1 MSIIRFLRFIFG
13 YVEFYAEGGFPERF
27 INLCSVYHVR
37 LWDVKR
43 VKDKLY
49 AKTMLRDYKNI
60 REAVRRSGVKTRIIK
75 KTGLPFFTFKQR
87 KRVGLVI
94 GVAAAI
100 ITVSYL
106 STMIWTVSV
115 SGNENISDEQILN
128 VFSSLGVKP
137 GAKRR
142 DINAKEISDEALKIF
157 DGDLSF
163 AVVNLNGSNAS
174 VEVRESVPAPKIEDN
189 ETPCNIVASEDGVV
203 TKVQLYSGQEEI
215 KAGSAVLKGNLLI
228 SGVKTN
234 QDKTESL
241 VHAAGNV
248 YAEVEK
254 NISSDFENSEFCAA
268 SREKIRYALYFFNVK
283 IPLGG
288 VPDYGEKYAVSFL
301 ASTDK
306 TVLPMG
312 IIRVRATEYNR
323 DFLLEDESCR
333 ELLSA
338 KKYTDLCRSELKNC
352 KIISSDIQKNGSRL
366 SGAYKCEKQIGVE
379 SEIFVEKN

>member
-1 MSIIRFLRFIFG
+1 M
-13 YVEFYAEGGFPERF
+13 
-27 INLCSVYHVR
+27 
-37 LWDVKR
+37 
-43 VKDKLY
+43 
-49 AKTMLRDYKNI
+49 
-60 REAVRRSGVKTRIIK
+60 
-75 KTGLPFFTFKQR
+75 
-87 KRVGLVI
+87 GLVI

-254 NISSDFENSEFCAA
+254 NISSDFENSEFCAP

-312 IIRVRATEYNR
+312 IIRVRSTEYNR
-323 DFLLEDESCR
+323 DFLVEDESCR

-352 KIISSDIQKNGSRL
+352 KIISSDIQKDGSRL
-366 SGAYKCEKQIGVE
+366 SGAYKCEKQIGAE

>member
-13 YVEFYAEGGFPERF
+13 YVEFCAEGGFPERF
-27 INLCSVYHVR
+27 INLCSVYHIR

-203 TKVQLYSGQEEI
+203 TK
-215 KAGSAVLKGNLLI
+215 
-228 SGVKTN
+228 
-234 QDKTESL
+234 TESL

-254 NISSDFENSEFCAA
+254 NISSDFENSEFCAP

>member
-1 MSIIRFLRFIFG
+1 M
-13 YVEFYAEGGFPERF
+13 
-27 INLCSVYHVR
+27 
-37 LWDVKR
+37 
-43 VKDKLY
+43 
-49 AKTMLRDYKNI
+49 
-60 REAVRRSGVKTRIIK
+60 
-75 KTGLPFFTFKQR
+75 
-87 KRVGLVI
+87 GLVI

-142 DINAKEISDEALKIF
+142 DINAIEISDEALKIF

-254 NISSDFENSEFCAA
+254 NISSDFENSEFCAP

-366 SGAYKCEKQIGVE
+366 SGAYKCEEQIGVE

>member
-1 MSIIRFLRFIFG
+1 MFLIRFLRFLFG
-13 YVEFYAEGGFPERF
+13 YVEFCAEGGFPERF
-27 INLCSVYHVR
+27 VNLCSVYRIR

-49 AKTMLRDYKNI
+49 AKTTLRDYKNI
-60 REAVRRSGVKTRIIK
+60 REAVRRSGVKPKIVK
-75 KTGLPFFTFKQR
+75 KTGLPFFNFKQR
-87 KRVGLVI
+87 KRIGLVI

-115 SGNENISDEQILN
+115 SGNETISDEQILS
-128 VFSSLGVKP
+128 VFSELGVRP

-163 AVVNLNGSNAS
+163 AAVNLNGSNAS
-174 VEVRESVPAPKIEDN
+174 VEVRESVPAPKIEDT
-189 ETPCNIVASEDGVV
+189 ETPCNIVASENGVV

-215 KAGSAVLKGNLLI
+215 KTGSAVLKGDLLI

-234 QDKTESL
+234 LDKTETL

-254 NISSDFENSEFCAA
+254 NVSSDFENSEFCTV
-268 SREKIRYALYFFNVK
+268 SREKIRYTLCFFKIK
-283 IPLGG
+283 IPLGTL
-288 VPDYGEKYAVSFL
+288 PEYDCMYAVESY
-301 ASTDK
+301 AANGK
-306 TVLPMG
+306 VILPIG
-312 IIRVRATEYNR
+312 VIRERSTEYNKEFTV
-323 DFLLEDESCR
+323 DNEKCK

-338 KKYTDLCRSELKNC
+338 KKYTDLCRKELSGTKV
-352 KIISSDIQKNGSRL
+352 ISSDIRKNGAKI
-366 SGAYKCEKQIGVE
+366 GGTYKCEKQIGVE

>member
-13 YVEFYAEGGFPERF
+13 YVEFCAEGGFPERF

-203 TKVQLYSGQEEI
+203 TKVQLYSR
-215 KAGSAVLKGNLLI
+215 
-228 SGVKTN
+228 
-234 QDKTESL
+234 L
-241 VHAAGNV
+241 VV
-248 YAEVEK
+248 
-254 NISSDFENSEFCAA
+254 I
-268 SREKIRYALYFFNVK
+268 
-283 IPLGG
+283 
-288 VPDYGEKYAVSFL
+288 
-301 ASTDK
+301 
-306 TVLPMG
+306 
-312 IIRVRATEYNR
+312 
-323 DFLLEDESCR
+323 
-333 ELLSA
+333 
-338 KKYTDLCRSELKNC
+338 
-352 KIISSDIQKNGSRL
+352 
-366 SGAYKCEKQIGVE
+366 
-379 SEIFVEKN
+379 

>member
-1 MSIIRFLRFIFG
+1 
-13 YVEFYAEGGFPERF
+13 
-27 INLCSVYHVR
+27 
-37 LWDVKR
+37 
-43 VKDKLY
+43 
-49 AKTMLRDYKNI
+49 MLRDYKNI

-254 NISSDFENSEFCAA
+254 NISSDFENSEFCAP

-323 DFLLEDESCR
+323 EFLLEDESCR

>member
-1 MSIIRFLRFIFG
+1 
-13 YVEFYAEGGFPERF
+13 
-27 INLCSVYHVR
+27 
-37 LWDVKR
+37 
-43 VKDKLY
+43 
-49 AKTMLRDYKNI
+49 MLRDYKNI

-254 NISSDFENSEFCAA
+254 NISSDFENSEFCAP

-312 IIRVRATEYNR
+312 IIRVRSTEYNR
-323 DFLLEDESCR
+323 DFLLEEESCR

-379 SEIFVEKN
+379 SEIFVEKISD

>member
-1 MSIIRFLRFIFG
+1 
-13 YVEFYAEGGFPERF
+13 
-27 INLCSVYHVR
+27 

-254 NISSDFENSEFCAA
+254 NISSDFENSEFCAP

>member
-13 YVEFYAEGGFPERF
+13 YVEFCAEGGLPERF

-254 NISSDFENSEFCAA
+254 NISSDFENSEFCAP

-323 DFLLEDESCR
+323 DFLLEDDSWR
-333 ELLSA
+333 
-338 KKYTDLCRSELKNC
+338 
-352 KIISSDIQKNGSRL
+352 
-366 SGAYKCEKQIGVE
+366 
-379 SEIFVEKN
+379 

>member
-1 MSIIRFLRFIFG
+1 
-13 YVEFYAEGGFPERF
+13 
-27 INLCSVYHVR
+27 
-37 LWDVKR
+37 
-43 VKDKLY
+43 
-49 AKTMLRDYKNI
+49 MLRDYKNI

-215 KAGSAVLKGNLLI
+215 KTGSAVLKGNLLI

-254 NISSDFENSEFCAA
+254 NISSDFENSEFCAP

>member
-13 YVEFYAEGGFPERF
+13 YVEFCAEGGFPKRF
-27 INLCSVYHVR
+27 INLCSVYQVR

-254 NISSDFENSEFCAA
+254 NISSDFENSEFCAP

-312 IIRVRATEYNR
+312 IIRVRSTEYNR

>member
-1 MSIIRFLRFIFG
+1 
-13 YVEFYAEGGFPERF
+13 
-27 INLCSVYHVR
+27 
-37 LWDVKR
+37 
-43 VKDKLY
+43 
-49 AKTMLRDYKNI
+49 MLRDYKNI
-60 REAVRRSGVKTRIIK
+60 REAVKRSGVKTRIIK

-254 NISSDFENSEFCAA
+254 NISSDFENSEFCAP

>member
-1 MSIIRFLRFIFG
+1 
-13 YVEFYAEGGFPERF
+13 
-27 INLCSVYHVR
+27 
-37 LWDVKR
+37 
-43 VKDKLY
+43 
-49 AKTMLRDYKNI
+49 
-60 REAVRRSGVKTRIIK
+60 
-75 KTGLPFFTFKQR
+75 
-87 KRVGLVI
+87 
-94 GVAAAI
+94 
-100 ITVSYL
+100 
-106 STMIWTVSV
+106 
-115 SGNENISDEQILN
+115 
-128 VFSSLGVKP
+128 
-137 GAKRR
+137 
-142 DINAKEISDEALKIF
+142 
-157 DGDLSF
+157 
-163 AVVNLNGSNAS
+163 

-254 NISSDFENSEFCAA
+254 NISSDFENSEFCAP

-312 IIRVRATEYNR
+312 IIRVCATEYNR

>member
-1 MSIIRFLRFIFG
+1 
-13 YVEFYAEGGFPERF
+13 
-27 INLCSVYHVR
+27 

-254 NISSDFENSEFCAA
+254 NISSDFENSEFCAP

-312 IIRVRATEYNR
+312 IIRVRSTEYNR
-323 DFLLEDESCR
+323 DFSIEEESCR

>member
-1 MSIIRFLRFIFG
+1 M
-13 YVEFYAEGGFPERF
+13 
-27 INLCSVYHVR
+27 
-37 LWDVKR
+37 WDVKR

-254 NISSDFENSEFCAA
+254 NISSDFENSEFCAP

-352 KIISSDIQKNGSRL
+352 KIISSDIQKNGARL

>member
-1 MSIIRFLRFIFG
+1 
-13 YVEFYAEGGFPERF
+13 
-27 INLCSVYHVR
+27 
-37 LWDVKR
+37 
-43 VKDKLY
+43 
-49 AKTMLRDYKNI
+49 MLRDYKNI

-254 NISSDFENSEFCAA
+254 NISSDFENSEFCAP

-312 IIRVRATEYNR
+312 IIRVRSTEYNR

>member
-1 MSIIRFLRFIFG
+1 
-13 YVEFYAEGGFPERF
+13 
-27 INLCSVYHVR
+27 
-37 LWDVKR
+37 
-43 VKDKLY
+43 
-49 AKTMLRDYKNI
+49 MLRDYKNI

-254 NISSDFENSEFCAA
+254 NISSDFENLEFCAP

-312 IIRVRATEYNR
+312 IIRVRTTEYNR

-366 SGAYKCEKQIGVE
+366 NGAYKCEKQIGVE

>member
-1 MSIIRFLRFIFG
+1 M
-13 YVEFYAEGGFPERF
+13 
-27 INLCSVYHVR
+27 
-37 LWDVKR
+37 WDVKR

-254 NISSDFENSEFCAA
+254 NISSDFENSEFCAP

-312 IIRVRATEYNR
+312 IIRVRSTEYNR

>member
-1 MSIIRFLRFIFG
+1 
-13 YVEFYAEGGFPERF
+13 
-27 INLCSVYHVR
+27 

-254 NISSDFENSEFCAA
+254 NISSDFENSEFCAP
-268 SREKIRYALYFFNVK
+268 SREKIRYALYFFNVN

-352 KIISSDIQKNGSRL
+352 KIISSDIQKNGSSL

>member
-1 MSIIRFLRFIFG
+1 M
-13 YVEFYAEGGFPERF
+13 
-27 INLCSVYHVR
+27 
-37 LWDVKR
+37 
-43 VKDKLY
+43 
-49 AKTMLRDYKNI
+49 
-60 REAVRRSGVKTRIIK
+60 
-75 KTGLPFFTFKQR
+75 
-87 KRVGLVI
+87 GLVI

-254 NISSDFENSEFCAA
+254 TFLPIL
-268 SREKIRYALYFFNVK
+268 KIRNFARLRVKNKVCAVFFNVK

-338 KKYTDLCRSELKNC
+338 KNT
-352 KIISSDIQKNGSRL
+352 QTFA
-366 SGAYKCEKQIGVE
+366 GA
-379 SEIFVEKN
+379 N

>member
-1 MSIIRFLRFIFG
+1 
-13 YVEFYAEGGFPERF
+13 
-27 INLCSVYHVR
+27 
-37 LWDVKR
+37 
-43 VKDKLY
+43 
-49 AKTMLRDYKNI
+49 MLRDYKNI

-254 NISSDFENSEFCAA
+254 NISSDFENSEFCAP

-288 VPDYGEKYAVSFL
+288 VPDYGEKYVVSFL
-301 ASTDK
+301 VSTDK

-312 IIRVRATEYNR
+312 IIRVRSTEYNR

>member
-13 YVEFYAEGGFPERF
+13 YVEFCAEGGFPERF

-115 SGNENISDEQILN
+115 SGGNENISDEQILN

-254 NISSDFENSEFCAA
+254 NISSDFENSEFCAP

-312 IIRVRATEYNR
+312 IIRCALPNTTEIFCWR
-323 DFLLEDESCR
+323 MKAVGSFVG
-333 ELLSA
+333 
-338 KKYTDLCRSELKNC
+338 KKYTDLA
-352 KIISSDIQKNGSRL
+352 
-366 SGAYKCEKQIGVE
+366 GA
-379 SEIFVEKN
+379 N

>member
-1 MSIIRFLRFIFG
+1 M
-13 YVEFYAEGGFPERF
+13 
-27 INLCSVYHVR
+27 
-37 LWDVKR
+37 
-43 VKDKLY
+43 
-49 AKTMLRDYKNI
+49 
-60 REAVRRSGVKTRIIK
+60 
-75 KTGLPFFTFKQR
+75 
-87 KRVGLVI
+87 
-94 GVAAAI
+94 
-100 ITVSYL
+100 
-106 STMIWTVSV
+106 
-115 SGNENISDEQILN
+115 
-128 VFSSLGVKP
+128 
-137 GAKRR
+137 
-142 DINAKEISDEALKIF
+142 
-157 DGDLSF
+157 SF

-174 VEVRESVPAPKIEDN
+174 VEVRESVPPPKIEDN

-254 NISSDFENSEFCAA
+254 NISSDFENSEFCAP

-288 VPDYGEKYAVSFL
+288 VPDYGEQYAVSFL

-352 KIISSDIQKNGSRL
+352 KIISSDIQKNGSSL

>member
-1 MSIIRFLRFIFG
+1 
-13 YVEFYAEGGFPERF
+13 
-27 INLCSVYHVR
+27 

-254 NISSDFENSEFCAA
+254 NISSDFENSEFCAP

-312 IIRVRATEYNR
+312 IIRVRSTEYNR
-323 DFLLEDESCR
+323 DFLLEEESCR

>member
-1 MSIIRFLRFIFG
+1 
-13 YVEFYAEGGFPERF
+13 
-27 INLCSVYHVR
+27 
-37 LWDVKR
+37 
-43 VKDKLY
+43 
-49 AKTMLRDYKNI
+49 MLRDYKNI

-254 NISSDFENSEFCAA
+254 NISSDFENSEFCAP

-312 IIRVRATEYNR
+312 IIRVRSTEYNR
-323 DFLLEDESCR
+323 DFLLDDESCR

>member
-1 MSIIRFLRFIFG
+1 
-13 YVEFYAEGGFPERF
+13 
-27 INLCSVYHVR
+27 
-37 LWDVKR
+37 
-43 VKDKLY
+43 
-49 AKTMLRDYKNI
+49 
-60 REAVRRSGVKTRIIK
+60 
-75 KTGLPFFTFKQR
+75 
-87 KRVGLVI
+87 
-94 GVAAAI
+94 
-100 ITVSYL
+100 
-106 STMIWTVSV
+106 MIWTVSV
-115 SGNENISDEQILN
+115 SGNENISDEQILS

-254 NISSDFENSEFCAA
+254 NISSDFENSEFCAP

-312 IIRVRATEYNR
+312 IIRVCATEYNR

>member
-1 MSIIRFLRFIFG
+1 
-13 YVEFYAEGGFPERF
+13 
-27 INLCSVYHVR
+27 
-37 LWDVKR
+37 
-43 VKDKLY
+43 
-49 AKTMLRDYKNI
+49 MLRDYKNI

-254 NISSDFENSEFCAA
+254 NISSDFENSEFCAP

-312 IIRVRATEYNR
+312 IIRVRSTEYNR
-323 DFLLEDESCR
+323 DFLLEEESCR

>member
-1 MSIIRFLRFIFG
+1 
-13 YVEFYAEGGFPERF
+13 
-27 INLCSVYHVR
+27 
-37 LWDVKR
+37 
-43 VKDKLY
+43 
-49 AKTMLRDYKNI
+49 MLRDYKNI

-254 NISSDFENSEFCAA
+254 NISSDFENSEFCAP

>member
-1 MSIIRFLRFIFG
+1 M
-13 YVEFYAEGGFPERF
+13 
-27 INLCSVYHVR
+27 
-37 LWDVKR
+37 WDVKR

-254 NISSDFENSEFCAA
+254 NISSDFENSEFCAP

>member
-13 YVEFYAEGGFPERF
+13 YVEFCAEGGFPERF
-27 INLCSVYHVR
+27 INLCFVYHVR
-37 LWDVKR
+37 LLDVKR

-254 NISSDFENSEFCAA
+254 NISSDFENSEFCAP